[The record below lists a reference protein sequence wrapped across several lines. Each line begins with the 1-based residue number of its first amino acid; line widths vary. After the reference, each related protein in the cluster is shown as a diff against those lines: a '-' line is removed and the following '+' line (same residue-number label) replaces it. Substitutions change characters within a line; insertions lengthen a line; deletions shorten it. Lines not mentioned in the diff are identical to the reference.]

1 MKDCNELRRRRG
13 VIIKDMRALTD
24 LAEAEKR
31 ELTAEESGPATP
43 AWNRTR
49 RSSAPRSSAR
59 SDSSARPRARVFRQ
73 GARAGCRGPSR
84 ARRRTPTPAPRRS
97 TGRSSPTCSA
107 RGYRPAEHR
116 ALQAD
121 SQIGGGY
128 LVAPE
133 QFINQLIEALRDQ
146 VFIRQFS
153 TVIPVQKAT
162 SLGVPVLQARPDDA
176 DWTVELK
183 TGSADTAMSF
193 AKREL
198 HPHPA
203 AKRILV
209 STFLLNNAVL
219 PVDQIVRDQLA
230 YKFGITQEKAFL
242 LGSGSGQPLGRL
254 HREPER
260 DRHRP
265 RRLDRQHHH
274 RDRGRRPD
282 QRQVRPQG
290 PVPEDRALDLPPR
303 RRQRHPQAQGRRR
316 PVPVAAGA
324 RRRQARHDPGPA
336 VLHFRVRPEHLHH
349 RASTRASSGDF
360 SFYWIADSMEFS
372 IQVLK
377 ELYAESNQIG
387 YIGRMECDAQPVLSE
402 AFVRVKLA

>member
-1 MKDCNELRRRRG
+1 MKDCNELRRLRG
-13 VIIKDMRALTD
+13 MIIKEMRALTD
-24 LAEAEKR
+24 LADAEKR
-31 ELTAEESGPATP
+31 ELTAEESEKYSRMEADQEKLRADIEREERQAALDRELESFDREPARMP
-43 AWNRTR
+43 SPDPGG
-49 RSSAPRSSAR
+49 RSAN
-59 SDSSARPRARVFRQ
+59 PRASEEY
-73 GARAGCRGPSR
+73 RAQFSDML
-84 ARRRTPTPAPRRS
+84 S
-97 TGRSSPTCSA
+97 
-107 RGYRPAEHR
+107 RGYRPDEHR

-133 QFINQLIEALRDQ
+133 QFINRLIEALRDQ
-146 VFIRQFS
+146 VHIRQIS

-183 TGSADTAMSF
+183 TGTADNTMSF

-242 LGSGSGQPLGRL
+242 AGSGSGQPLGVFTASANGIDTD
-254 HREPER
+254 R
-260 DRHRP
+260 DVSTGNTTTAIGADGLINAKYALKGQYQRTARWIF
-265 RRLDRQHHH
+265 H
-274 RDRGRRPD
+274 RDAISGIRKLKDGDGQYLWQPGLVADKPD
-282 QRQVRPQG
+282 TILGLQFFISEYAPNTFTTG
-290 PVPEDRALDLPPR
+290 KY
-303 RRQRHPQAQGRRR
+303 
-316 PVPVAAGA
+316 AGI
-324 RRRQARHDPGPA
+324 
-336 VLHFRVRPEHLHH
+336 L
-349 RASTRASSGDF
+349 GDF

>member
-1 MKDCNELRRRRG
+1 MKDCNDLRRRRG
-13 VIIKDMRALTD
+13 VIIKDMRALAD
-24 LAEAEKR
+24 LAEAEGR
-31 ELTAEESGPATP
+31 ELTAEEQDRYSRMESDQEKLRLEVEREERQAALDRELASFDREPSRMPGPAP
-43 AWNRTR
+43 DGKNNNN
-49 RSSAPRSSAR
+49 
-59 SDSSARPRARVFRQ
+59 PRASEEY
-73 GARAGCRGPSR
+73 RAQFTDMLS
-84 ARRRTPTPAPRRS
+84 
-97 TGRSSPTCSA
+97 

-133 QFINQLIEALRDQ
+133 QFVNQLIEALRDQ
-146 VFIRQFS
+146 VFVRQVS

-242 LGSGSGQPLGRL
+242 LGSGSGQPLGL
-254 HREPER
+254 FTASPNGIDTDR
-260 DRHRP
+260 DVSTGNTTTAIGADGLISAKYALKGQYQRSARWIFY
-265 RRLDRQHHH
+265 
-274 RDRGRRPD
+274 RDAVGAIRKLKDGDGQYLWQPGLVADKPD
-282 QRQVRPQG
+282 TILGLQFFMSEYAPNTFTTG
-290 PVPEDRALDLPPR
+290 KY
-303 RRQRHPQAQGRRR
+303 
-316 PVPVAAGA
+316 AGI
-324 RRRQARHDPGPA
+324 
-336 VLHFRVRPEHLHH
+336 L
-349 RASTRASSGDF
+349 GDF

-387 YIGRMECDAQPVLSE
+387 YIGRMECDAQPVLPE

>member
-1 MKDCNELRRRRG
+1 MKDLNELRRKRG
-13 VIIKDMRALTD
+13 NIIEQMRALVDKADQEGRSLTPEENDQWSRMDADQDAIRVEVEREERQASLD
-24 LAEAEKR
+24 LDCK
-31 ELTAEESGPATP
+31 SFDKPPAP
-43 AWNRTR
+43 MPEPETR
-49 RSSAPRSSAR
+49 GQANAN
-59 SDSSARPRARVFRQ
+59 PRAT
-73 GARAGCRGPSR
+73 GEY
-84 ARRRTPTPAPRRS
+84 RTQFNDMLS
-97 TGRSSPTCSA
+97 
-107 RGYRPAEHR
+107 RGYRPDEHR

-121 SQIGGGY
+121 SQVGGGY

-133 QFINQLIEALRDQ
+133 QFVNQLIESLRDQ
-146 VFIRQFS
+146 VLVRQLA

-162 SLGVPVLQARPDDA
+162 SLGVPVLTARPDDA

-183 TGSADTAMSF
+183 TGSPDTAMSF
-193 AKREL
+193 GKREL

-242 LGSGSGQPLGRL
+242 TGSGSGQPLGVFTAS
-254 HREPER
+254 PNGIDTDR
-260 DRHRP
+260 DVATGNATNAIGADGLINAKYALKGQYQKTARWIF
-265 RRLDRQHHH
+265 H
-274 RDRGRRPD
+274 RDALSGIRKLKDGDGQYLWQPGLVADKPD
-282 QRQVRPQG
+282 TILGLQFFMSEYAPNTFTTG
-290 PVPEDRALDLPPR
+290 KY
-303 RRQRHPQAQGRRR
+303 
-316 PVPVAAGA
+316 AGI
-324 RRRQARHDPGPA
+324 
-336 VLHFRVRPEHLHH
+336 L
-349 RASTRASSGDF
+349 GDF

-387 YIGRMECDAQPVLSE
+387 YIGRMECDGQPVLSE

>member
-1 MKDCNELRRRRG
+1 MKDCNDLRRRRG
-13 VIIKDMRALTD
+13 VIIKDMRALAD
-24 LAEAEKR
+24 LAEAEGR
-31 ELTAEESGPATP
+31 ELTAEEQDRYSRMESDQEKLRLEVEREERQAALDRELASFDREPARMPGPAP
-43 AWNRTR
+43 DGKNNNN
-49 RSSAPRSSAR
+49 
-59 SDSSARPRARVFRQ
+59 PRASEEY
-73 GARAGCRGPSR
+73 RAQFTDMLS
-84 ARRRTPTPAPRRS
+84 
-97 TGRSSPTCSA
+97 

-133 QFINQLIEALRDQ
+133 QFVNQLIEALRDQ
-146 VFIRQFS
+146 VFVRQVS

-242 LGSGSGQPLGRL
+242 LGSGSGQPLGL
-254 HREPER
+254 FTASPNGIDTDR
-260 DRHRP
+260 DMSTGNTTAAIGADGLISAKYTLKAQYQKTARWIF
-265 RRLDRQHHH
+265 H
-274 RDRGRRPD
+274 RD
-282 QRQVRPQG
+282 
-290 PVPEDRALDLPPR
+290 A
-303 RRQRHPQAQGRRR
+303 
-316 PVPVAAGA
+316 VA
-324 RRRQARHDPGPA
+324 
-336 VLHFRVRPEHLHH
+336 
-349 RASTRASSGDF
+349 
-360 SFYWIADSMEFS
+360 
-372 IQVLK
+372 
-377 ELYAESNQIG
+377 
-387 YIGRMECDAQPVLSE
+387 
-402 AFVRVKLA
+402 

>member
-1 MKDCNELRRRRG
+1 MKDCNDLRRRRG
-13 VIIKDMRALTD
+13 VIIKDMRALAD
-24 LAEAEKR
+24 LAEAEGR
-31 ELTAEESGPATP
+31 ELTAEEQDRYSRMESDQEKLRLEVEREERQAALDRELASFDREPARMPGPAP
-43 AWNRTR
+43 DGKNNNN
-49 RSSAPRSSAR
+49 
-59 SDSSARPRARVFRQ
+59 PRASEEY
-73 GARAGCRGPSR
+73 RAQFTDMLS
-84 ARRRTPTPAPRRS
+84 
-97 TGRSSPTCSA
+97 

-146 VFIRQFS
+146 VFVRQVS

-242 LGSGSGQPLGRL
+242 LGSGSGQPLGL
-254 HREPER
+254 FTASPNGIDTDR
-260 DRHRP
+260 DVSTGNTTTAIGADGLISAKYALKGQYQRSARWIFY
-265 RRLDRQHHH
+265 
-274 RDRGRRPD
+274 RDAVGAIRKLKDGDGQYLWQPGLVADKPD
-282 QRQVRPQG
+282 TILGLQFFMSEYAPNTFTTG
-290 PVPEDRALDLPPR
+290 KY
-303 RRQRHPQAQGRRR
+303 
-316 PVPVAAGA
+316 AGI
-324 RRRQARHDPGPA
+324 
-336 VLHFRVRPEHLHH
+336 L
-349 RASTRASSGDF
+349 GDF
-360 SFYWIADSMEFS
+360 SFHWIADSLEFS

-377 ELYAESNQIG
+377 ELYAVSNP
-387 YIGRMECDAQPVLSE
+387 YRRTSRP
-402 AFVRVKLA
+402 RRRRP

>member
-1 MKDCNELRRRRG
+1 MKDLNELRRKRG
-13 VIIKDMRALTD
+13 NIIGQMRVLVDKAEQEARGLTPEEDDQWKKMEADQKAIRLEVEREDRQAALD
-24 LAEAEKR
+24 R
-31 ELTAEESGPATP
+31 ELASFDREPARMPGPGPDAKK
-43 AWNRTR
+43 
-49 RSSAPRSSAR
+49 
-59 SDSSARPRARVFRQ
+59 DSNPRATEEY
-73 GARAGCRGPSR
+73 RAQFTDMLS
-84 ARRRTPTPAPRRS
+84 
-97 TGRSSPTCSA
+97 
-107 RGYRPAEHR
+107 RGYRTAEHH

-128 LVAPE
+128 LVGPE

-146 VFIRQFS
+146 VFVRQVS

-176 DWTVELK
+176 DWTVELQ

-209 STFLLNNAVL
+209 STFLLYNAVL

-242 LGSGSGQPLGRL
+242 LGSGSGQPLGL
-254 HREPER
+254 FTASPNGIDTDR
-260 DRHRP
+260 DVSTGNTTTAIGADGLISAKYALKGQYQRSARWIF
-265 RRLDRQHHH
+265 H
-274 RDRGRRPD
+274 RDAVGAIRKLKDGDGQYLWQPGLVVDKPD
-282 QRQVRPQG
+282 TILGLQFFMSEYAPNTFTTG
-290 PVPEDRALDLPPR
+290 KY
-303 RRQRHPQAQGRRR
+303 
-316 PVPVAAGA
+316 AGI
-324 RRRQARHDPGPA
+324 
-336 VLHFRVRPEHLHH
+336 L
-349 RASTRASSGDF
+349 GDF

-387 YIGRMECDAQPVLSE
+387 YIGRMECDAQPVLPE

>member
-13 VIIKDMRALTD
+13 MIIKDMRALTD
-24 LAEAEKR
+24 LADAEKR
-31 ELTAEESGPATP
+31 ELTAEESEQYARMESDQEKLRSEIEREERQQKLDRELESFDREPARMPEPEPGERNT
-43 AWNRTR
+43 N
-49 RSSAPRSSAR
+49 
-59 SDSSARPRARVFRQ
+59 PRASEEY
-73 GARAGCRGPSR
+73 RAQFSDML
-84 ARRRTPTPAPRRS
+84 S
-97 TGRSSPTCSA
+97 

-121 SQIGGGY
+121 SQTGGGY

-183 TGSADTAMSF
+183 TGTADTAMSF

-242 LGSGSGQPLGRL
+242 AGSGSGQPLGVFTASANGIDTD
-254 HREPER
+254 R
-260 DRHRP
+260 DVSTGNTTTAIGADGLINAKYALKGQYQRTARWIF
-265 RRLDRQHHH
+265 H
-274 RDRGRRPD
+274 RDAISGIRKLKDGDGQYLWQPGLVADKPD
-282 QRQVRPQG
+282 TILGLQFFISEYAPNTFTTG
-290 PVPEDRALDLPPR
+290 KY
-303 RRQRHPQAQGRRR
+303 
-316 PVPVAAGA
+316 AGI
-324 RRRQARHDPGPA
+324 
-336 VLHFRVRPEHLHH
+336 L
-349 RASTRASSGDF
+349 GDF

>member
-1 MKDCNELRRRRG
+1 MKDCNELRRQRG

-24 LAEAEKR
+24 RADAEKR
-31 ELTAEESGPATP
+31 ELSAEEQEQYARMESDQEKLRVEIEREERQAALDRERESFDKEPARMPGPDHVEKKAG
-43 AWNRTR
+43 N
-49 RSSAPRSSAR
+49 
-59 SDSSARPRARVFRQ
+59 PRA
-73 GARAGCRGPSR
+73 SEEY
-84 ARRRTPTPAPRRS
+84 RS
-97 TGRSSPTCSA
+97 QFTDMLG

-121 SQIGGGY
+121 SQVGGGY

-133 QFINQLIEALRDQ
+133 QFVNQLIEALRDQ

-176 DWTVELK
+176 EWTVELK

-193 AKREL
+193 ARREL

-242 LGSGSGQPLGRL
+242 LGSGSGQPLGVFTAS
-254 HREPER
+254 PNGIDTDR
-260 DRHRP
+260 DVSTGNTTTSIGADGLISAKYALKGQYQRTARWIF
-265 RRLDRQHHH
+265 H
-274 RDRGRRPD
+274 RDGVSAIRKLKDGDGQYLWQPGLVADKPD
-282 QRQVRPQG
+282 TILGLQFFISEYAPNTFTTG
-290 PVPEDRALDLPPR
+290 KY
-303 RRQRHPQAQGRRR
+303 
-316 PVPVAAGA
+316 AGI
-324 RRRQARHDPGPA
+324 
-336 VLHFRVRPEHLHH
+336 L
-349 RASTRASSGDF
+349 GDF

>member
-1 MKDCNELRRRRG
+1 MKDCNDLRRRRG
-13 VIIKDMRALTD
+13 VIIKDMRALAD
-24 LAEAEKR
+24 LAEAEGR
-31 ELTAEESGPATP
+31 ELTAEEQDRYSRMESDQEKLRLEVEREERQAALDRELASFDREPSRMPGPAP
-43 AWNRTR
+43 DGKNNNN
-49 RSSAPRSSAR
+49 
-59 SDSSARPRARVFRQ
+59 PRASEEY
-73 GARAGCRGPSR
+73 RAQFTDMLS
-84 ARRRTPTPAPRRS
+84 
-97 TGRSSPTCSA
+97 

-146 VFIRQFS
+146 VFVRQVS

-242 LGSGSGQPLGRL
+242 LGSGSGQPLGL
-254 HREPER
+254 FTASPNGIDTDR
-260 DRHRP
+260 DVSTGNTTTAIGADGLISAKYALKGQYQRSARWIFY
-265 RRLDRQHHH
+265 
-274 RDRGRRPD
+274 RDAVGAIRKLKDGDGQYLWQPGLVADKPD
-282 QRQVRPQG
+282 TILGLQFFMSEYAPNTFTTG
-290 PVPEDRALDLPPR
+290 KY
-303 RRQRHPQAQGRRR
+303 
-316 PVPVAAGA
+316 AGI
-324 RRRQARHDPGPA
+324 
-336 VLHFRVRPEHLHH
+336 L
-349 RASTRASSGDF
+349 GDF

-387 YIGRMECDAQPVLSE
+387 YIGRMECDAQPVLPE